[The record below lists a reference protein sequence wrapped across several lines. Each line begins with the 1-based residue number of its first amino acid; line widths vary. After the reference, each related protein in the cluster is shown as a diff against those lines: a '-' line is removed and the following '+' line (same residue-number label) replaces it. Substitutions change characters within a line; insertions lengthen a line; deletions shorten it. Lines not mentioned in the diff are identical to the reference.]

1 MLCNAMAAAAID
13 LVDYKSRAV
22 VQSET
27 YCHSADGPCFG
38 KSGIDDASPK
48 NHIGC
53 EIRLMML
60 LSELSSS
67 GS

>member
-1 MLCNAMAAAAID
+1 MLCNAMAAAVID

-22 VQSET
+22 V
-27 YCHSADGPCFG
+27 H
-38 KSGIDDASPK
+38 PK
-48 NHIGC
+48 PIA
-53 EIRLMML
+53 IRLMVHALANLVLMML